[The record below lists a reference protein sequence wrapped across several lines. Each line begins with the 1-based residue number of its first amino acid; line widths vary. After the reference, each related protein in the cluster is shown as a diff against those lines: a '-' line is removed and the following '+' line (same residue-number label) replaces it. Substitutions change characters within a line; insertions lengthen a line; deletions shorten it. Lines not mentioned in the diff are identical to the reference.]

1 MKNQTVFAL
10 FSVIVFLII
19 AYYLVLIYFMP
30 SLIINSPAQNT
41 STYRDIVLLSSII
54 NSEAN
59 PKDKK
64 DMYLI
69 GSTVLNRL
77 DSEEYPNTIS
87 EVISESGQYDGYMT
101 ARFNRTPQSD
111 YVAIDLLGGLGRDY
125 CVLFF
130 YNPRTATDTQF
141 INAINKQYLLV
152 DSTTSHLFFGE

>member
-10 FSVIVFLII
+10 FSIIIFLII
-19 AYYLVLIYFMP
+19 AYYLVLIYFVP
-30 SLIINSPAQNT
+30 SVEIYKRKPNT

-77 DSEEYPNTIS
+77 DNEGYPTTILD
-87 EVISESGQYDGYMT
+87 VISQSGQYDGYMT
-101 ARFNRTPQSD
+101 ARFNRSPQSD
-111 YVAIDLLGGLGRDY
+111 YVAIDLLGGIGRDY

-130 YNPRTATDTQF
+130 YNPRTATDTKF

>member
-1 MKNQTVFAL
+1 V
-10 FSVIVFLII
+10 
-19 AYYLVLIYFMP
+19 P
-30 SLIINSPAQNT
+30 SFIINAPAPNT

-59 PKDKK
+59 PKDKR

-77 DSEEYPNTIS
+77 DNEDFPNTIA
-87 EVISESGQYDGYMT
+87 EVISQSGQYDGYLT

-152 DSTTSHLFFGE
+152 NSTTSHIFFGE